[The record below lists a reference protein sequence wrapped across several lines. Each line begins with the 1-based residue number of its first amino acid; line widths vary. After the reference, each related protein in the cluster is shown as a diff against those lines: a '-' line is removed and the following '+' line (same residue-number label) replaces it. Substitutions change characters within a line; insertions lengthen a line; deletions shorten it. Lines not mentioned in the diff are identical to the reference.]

1 MSETWMFLKAKK
13 LKSFKSFTFTH
24 FLYPQTHTCSL
35 VPNTLHNL
43 YYSSAWEVLGFE
55 IHCRLAFQSCFY
67 RHKSWSP
74 QPRVDFWVFLWCFEY
89 NLITL
94 SCFGPLIGLTC
105 RFPILIS
112 IYVSY
117 YVEYW
122 NLIVYVM
129 NLIKSFGI
137 VLRGK
142 GSYLNLT
149 SAWLDFFIRVSLLNS
164 GSWIEHRHVRLFDKM
179 VQYHQT
185 TRRFAKFLNLSFNFM
200 CHLYLGPVTFSKK
213 LKVAE
218 STGWIVETLLDVSL
232 SAPIYSLCTKISAL

>member
-94 SCFGPLIGLTC
+94 SCVGPLIGLTC
-105 RFPILIS
+105 RFPILIW

-149 SAWLDFFIRVSLLNS
+149 SAWLDFLLGFHCWIREVGLNIGMLGCLTKWS
-164 GSWIEHRHVRLFDKM
+164 NITKPLDGLPNFSIYHIISCVTCIW
-179 VQYHQT
+179 VQ
-185 TRRFAKFLNLSFNFM
+185 
-200 CHLYLGPVTFSKK
+200 
-213 LKVAE
+213 
-218 STGWIVETLLDVSL
+218 
-232 SAPIYSLCTKISAL
+232 